1 MNPNKEIATNT
12 DIYVKNPKKKKKKQQ
27 KCKEN
32 NRNKSP
38 NPKISISIL
47 RGSKIDHLRG
57 SQTYRTRRKKLHE
70 RGEKEERGTK
80 GLPFSSDQLVW
91 KRCAIFTH
99 IYIWCETMSSTS
111 NVSRVILL
119 SNGSIPP
126 KAGTELDIL
135 MGGGQINFFLK

>member
-1 MNPNKEIATNT
+1 MLKTQQ
-12 DIYVKNPKKKKKKQQ
+12 KKKKKKKQQ

-80 GLPFSSDQLVW
+80 GLPFSSISWCGRDVLFLHT
-91 KRCAIFTH
+91 FTFGVRLWVPH
-99 IYIWCETMSSTS
+99 QM
-111 NVSRVILL
+111 
-119 SNGSIPP
+119 
-126 KAGTELDIL
+126 
-135 MGGGQINFFLK
+135 